1 MNRLFGSGLL
11 AIAVMAQA
19 LCSSAYAR
27 TDEAA
32 ERASA
37 AAALASLRAQES
49 ALNTAF
55 TGARAK
61 LSGEDRKDLLDEQ
74 RRWVRARNLECGL
87 EPKEASDSQWPA
99 NLSTDKADCVLRA
112 AKARTQI
119 LAGRQ
124 DIAGRLDSFADTGR
138 MAHVEEFT
146 LPVGRNS
153 GKWYAEVTIERGIAE
168 TAEKAGFQ
176 IGIDNASGFYALGLG
191 KVKLPPDQPVEVV
204 GLMVD
209 LDRRTLN
216 WRTVTLPFS
225 DDAIPLAVGT
235 RPYAIKV
242 KGARN
247 LEYWLARG
255 QVKINYGQNAFKYTM
270 PAGYSPWYYSRDE
283 EDPIRWLVPSYE
295 RTGNLEV
302 KQTASAFWNWLLDR
316 DSADNPT
323 LDRDG
328 GLCEARQKGQFW
340 FLAGAEASARIERT
354 CTVPFGTNVVIPVTS
369 AMLTSNSDD
378 LCTAT
383 AEVARLSPH
392 TIQDSFL
399 EIDGR
404 RFDRLQDYSA
414 SEFSCAPLTVA
425 GQQLAKQAN
434 WLGLWV
440 TLRPLPRGEHTIAF
454 GGRVK
459 AINADRKVT
468 YKVLVK

>member
-1 MNRLFGSGLL
+1 MNRLFGSRSL
-11 AIAVMAQA
+11 AIAVLIQA
-19 LCSSAYAR
+19 LCGACAR
-27 TDEAA
+27 ADEAA

-37 AAALASLRAQES
+37 AAALAALSAQDA
-49 ALNTAF
+49 ALNAAF
-55 TGARAK
+55 ASARVK
-61 LSGEDRKDLLDEQ
+61 LSGEDRENLLDEQ
-74 RRWVRARNLECGL
+74 RKWVRARNLECGL
-87 EPKEASDSQWPA
+87 GPKEASDSRWPA
-99 NLSTDKADCVLRA
+99 NLSTDKVECVLRTTQ
-112 AKARTQI
+112 ARTQI

-124 DIAGRLDSFADTGR
+124 DIAGRLDSISDTGR

-146 LPVGRNS
+146 LPMGRNS
-153 GKWYAEVTIERGIAE
+153 GKWYAEVTIDRGIAE
-168 TAEKAGFQ
+168 TAEKAGLH
-176 IGIDNASGFYALGLG
+176 IGIDNADGFYALGLG
-191 KVKLPPDQPVEVV
+191 KVKLPPEQPVEVV

-209 LDRRTLN
+209 LDRRTFN

-225 DDAIPLAVGT
+225 DDGIPLAVGT
-235 RPYAIKV
+235 RSYAIKV

-255 QVKINYGQNAFKYTM
+255 QVKINYGQAPFKYTM
-270 PAGYSPWYYSRDE
+270 PAGYSPWYYSRDD
-283 EDPIRWLVPSYE
+283 EDPIRWLVPTYE
-295 RTGNLEV
+295 RTASLEV
-302 KQTASAFWNWLLDR
+302 RQTASAFWDWLLDR
-316 DSADNPT
+316 DAAENPT
-323 LDRDG
+323 LDRTG
-328 GLCEARQKGQFW
+328 SLCASRQKGQLW
-340 FLAGAEASARIERT
+340 FLAGADASARIERT

-378 LCTAT
+378 LCAAT

-399 EIDGR
+399 EIDAW

-425 GQQLAKQAN
+425 GQQLAKKAN

-440 TLRPLPRGEHTIAF
+440 TLRPLPRGEHTISF